1 MNWYTSW
8 GGALDGSWAWQIGA
22 SHCHEFYQNPL
33 AAYALVNDSQLNA
46 GMKATGATDD
56 YKASLERQMELY
68 LWLLSSDGPIAG
80 GCTNSWGGQY
90 QAYPAGQSTF
100 HDMAYLEH
108 PVYAD
113 PGSNHWIGNQVW
125 AVQRLAELYYVVK
138 ENGDGGVQVGGMS
151 MTAALEKI
159 LDRWVGWFMDN
170 TVLGK
175 ANATKTFDAY
185 YEPYDTTMSTFTIP
199 DLSKG
204 VTDDGTSFSIPSSLI
219 WSGQPES
226 WTGTYQENSKLT
238 CTIVGYGDGDL
249 GCVSSLANTLIYYA
263 KAKGVSSDIDACK
276 AAYESKKS
284 GDSGDAL
291 AQQSLYLAKELLDR
305 EWNSFRDDI
314 GLGVSDHNTNLP
326 RLWNTKVVLPNGTR
340 ANGKGEVLAADRY
353 TGTMPNGDTVK
364 DGATFVDIRSN
375 YKNSP
380 MYEEALSYYE
390 KDGNCDNYYFTLH
403 RFWHAGDIMMA
414 LGTMNELY
422 PDVKPGPTSEDD
434 GPVVTPSEIT
444 IAVGETETLKP
455 NKDNCKFDSADSSI
469 ASVDENGT
477 VTGVSEGETTITV
490 TDENGKTATVKV
502 TVTAAETTTTTEA
515 ATTEN
520 TTAETTASDST
531 ETTAVTT
538 VSTPDGVLLGDVN
551 LDGEVDLSDAVLL
564 NKAVAGAVTLNEQ
577 ATLNADCNKGVGI
590 TADDSMSLLKFLV
603 HLINALPE

>member
-1 MNWYTSW
+1 
-8 GGALDGSWAWQIGA
+8 
-22 SHCHEFYQNPL
+22 
-33 AAYALVNDSQLNA
+33 
-46 GMKATGATDD
+46 
-56 YKASLERQMELY
+56 MELY

>member
-1 MNWYTSW
+1 
-8 GGALDGSWAWQIGA
+8 
-22 SHCHEFYQNPL
+22 
-33 AAYALVNDSQLNA
+33 
-46 GMKATGATDD
+46 MKATGATDD

>member
-1 MNWYTSW
+1 
-8 GGALDGSWAWQIGA
+8 
-22 SHCHEFYQNPL
+22 
-33 AAYALVNDSQLNA
+33 
-46 GMKATGATDD
+46 
-56 YKASLERQMELY
+56 
-68 LWLLSSDGPIAG
+68 
-80 GCTNSWGGQY
+80 
-90 QAYPAGQSTF
+90 
-100 HDMAYLEH
+100 
-108 PVYAD
+108 
-113 PGSNHWIGNQVW
+113 
-125 AVQRLAELYYVVK
+125 
-138 ENGDGGVQVGGMS
+138 
-151 MTAALEKI
+151 
-159 LDRWVGWFMDN
+159 MDN

-175 ANATKTFDAY
+175 ANATKTFEDY
-185 YEPYDTTMSTFTIP
+185 YEPYDTTKSTFTIP

-380 MYEEALSYYE
+380 MYEE
-390 KDGNCDNYYFTLH
+390 
-403 RFWHAGDIMMA
+403 
-414 LGTMNELY
+414 LGLTMRR
-422 PDVKPGPTSEDD
+422 TA
-434 GPVVTPSEIT
+434 T
-444 IAVGETETLKP
+444 A
-455 NKDNCKFDSADSSI
+455 
-469 ASVDENGT
+469 
-477 VTGVSEGETTITV
+477 TTITSHS
-490 TDENGKTATVKV
+490 TDSGM
-502 TVTAAETTTTTEA
+502 
-515 ATTEN
+515 
-520 TTAETTASDST
+520 
-531 ETTAVTT
+531 
-538 VSTPDGVLLGDVN
+538 
-551 LDGEVDLSDAVLL
+551 
-564 NKAVAGAVTLNEQ
+564 Q
-577 ATLNADCNKGVGI
+577 AI
-590 TADDSMSLLKFLV
+590 S
-603 HLINALPE
+603 

>member
-1 MNWYTSW
+1 
-8 GGALDGSWAWQIGA
+8 
-22 SHCHEFYQNPL
+22 
-33 AAYALVNDSQLNA
+33 
-46 GMKATGATDD
+46 
-56 YKASLERQMELY
+56 
-68 LWLLSSDGPIAG
+68 
-80 GCTNSWGGQY
+80 
-90 QAYPAGQSTF
+90 
-100 HDMAYLEH
+100 
-108 PVYAD
+108 
-113 PGSNHWIGNQVW
+113 
-125 AVQRLAELYYVVK
+125 
-138 ENGDGGVQVGGMS
+138 MS

-422 PDVKPGPTSEDD
+422 PDVKPGSTSEDD